1 MTTSIP
7 TPTPTTR
14 AAARAAFIH
23 VTDVVMDNENV
34 TKALKLDGIRNI
46 DGILRLDEDLVADLQ
61 YMDKTTDPRNSTWR
75 HLNKG
80 DSGLLK
86 TFIHYVHYHDEISD
100 PIGDKW
106 LSITQDEFD
115 QSRVNLKY
123 MRRFASLA
131 SIRAYHHTTSCTNH
145 YISTNPNIC
154 TITINTIPC

>member
-14 AAARAAFIH
+14 AAARAAFTH
-23 VTDVVMDNENV
+23 VTDIVMDNDNI

-46 DGILRLDEDLVADLQ
+46 DGILRLDDDLVADLQ
-61 YMDKTTDPRNSTWR
+61 YMDTTTDPNNPSLR

-80 DSGLLK
+80 DAGLLK
-86 TFIHYVHYHDEISD
+86 TFIHYVYYRDEIND

-115 QSRVNLKY
+115 QFRVNL
-123 MRRFASLA
+123 
-131 SIRAYHHTTSCTNH
+131 
-145 YISTNPNIC
+145 
-154 TITINTIPC
+154 